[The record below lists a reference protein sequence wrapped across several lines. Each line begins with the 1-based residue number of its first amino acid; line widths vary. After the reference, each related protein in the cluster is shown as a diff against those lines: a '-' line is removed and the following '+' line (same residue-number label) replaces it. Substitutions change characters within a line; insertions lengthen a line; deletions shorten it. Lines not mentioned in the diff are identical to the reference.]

1 MGNEEFHTVR
11 GYQLMEQKKKL
22 LTPAMED
29 YLEMIYRNIRDEGY
43 MRINKISELLNVQP
57 PSATKM
63 VQKLAR
69 LGYLDYKKYGII
81 FLTER
86 GKSMGKF
93 LLDRHNVIETF
104 LKSIGIKENLLI
116 ETELIEHNV
125 SINTLKCI
133 DHLNSFLKTHPDALG
148 EFEKFKASNNLG
160 VNSIT
165 NHTNDKSVP
174 NYSGNDPASNHP
186 GNDSISDNS
195 TNDSAS
201 NHPGNGSI

>member
-133 DHLNSFLKTHPDALG
+133 DHLNSFLKTHPEVLG

>member
-133 DHLNSFLKTHPDALG
+133 DHLNSFLKTHPEVLG

-165 NHTNDKSVP
+165 NRTNNKSVP

-201 NHPGNGSI
+201 NHPGNDSI

>member
-1 MGNEEFHTVR
+1 
-11 GYQLMEQKKKL
+11 MEQKKKL

-133 DHLNSFLKTHPDALG
+133 DHLNSFLKTHPEVLG

-165 NHTNDKSVP
+165 NRTNNKSVP

>member
-104 LKSIGIKENLLI
+104 LKSVGIKENLLI

-133 DHLNSFLKTHPDALG
+133 DHLNAFLKTHPEVLD

-160 VNSIT
+160 VNSIINYT
-165 NHTNDKSVP
+165 SYKSVSNHP
-174 NYSGNDPASNHP
+174 GNDQVPDHSGNDPASNNP
-186 GNDSISDNS
+186 GNVPI
-195 TNDSAS
+195 
-201 NHPGNGSI
+201 

>member
-133 DHLNSFLKTHPDALG
+133 DHLNSFLKTHPEVLG

-165 NHTNDKSVP
+165 NRTNNKSVP

-195 TNDSAS
+195 TNHSAS

>member
-133 DHLNSFLKTHPDALG
+133 DHLNSFLKTHPEVLG

-165 NHTNDKSVP
+165 NRTNNKSVP